1 MCLILTL
8 IAALVSSVLWYKKD
22 YANTY
27 KIGTLALMFW
37 GASLMWLVDCVFAV
51 FEGEAFFDLSLD
63 DTKLGALIIVCGI
76 AAWGLMLA
84 FSRSKQVFSK
94 A

>member
-8 IAALVSSVLWYKKD
+8 IAALISSVLWYKKD
-22 YANTY
+22 RGNAY

-37 GASLMWLVDCVFAV
+37 GAGLMWLVDSVFAV
-51 FEGEAFFDLSLD
+51 FEGEAFFDLSAD
-63 DTKLGALIIVCGI
+63 DTKLGALIIVCGV
-76 AAWGLMLA
+76 AMWAFLLA
-84 FSRSKQVFSK
+84 ISRSKKLSFR

>member
-8 IAALVSSVLWYKKD
+8 IAAFISSLLWYKKD

-27 KIGTLALMFW
+27 KIGTLSLMFW
-37 GASLMWLVDCVFAV
+37 GASLMWLVDSVFAV
-51 FEGEAFFDLSLD
+51 FEGEAFFDLSVD
-63 DTKLGALIIVCGI
+63 DAKLGALIVLCGI
-76 AAWGLMLA
+76 VAWVFMLA
-84 FSRSKQVFSK
+84 FSRSKQAFSK